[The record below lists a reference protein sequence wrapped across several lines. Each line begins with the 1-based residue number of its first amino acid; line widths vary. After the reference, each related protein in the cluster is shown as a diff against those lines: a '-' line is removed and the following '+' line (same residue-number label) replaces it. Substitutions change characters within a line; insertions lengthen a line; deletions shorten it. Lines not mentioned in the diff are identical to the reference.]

1 MVAPEGLVVS
11 QETIPTPA
19 PAREVCAD
27 EFVLVASSKP
37 GPSSRRALHS
47 SCTYFQTGIL
57 PQPSPSIL

>member
-37 GPSSRRALHS
+37 GPSSR
-47 SCTYFQTGIL
+47 
-57 PQPSPSIL
+57 